1 MTSNCAGTAAG
12 CTVNSNTGFDVASF
26 LLGYATTKTRNM
38 FDAGT
43 YTEKRPEWSLYVQD
57 DFRVNSKLTLNLGL
71 RYDIYVPWVEV
82 DDLQSNF
89 DEDTGTF
96 VVASD
101 NATIQGVNVGR
112 YLQTYSKGDIAPRF
126 GFAYDVTGS
135 GRTLVRGGV
144 GVFWN
149 YTPGGTSSSKAQ
161 NPPFLQSTALTAAP
175 NTNFS
180 NDPKMLVSAGLPPP
194 PGVDPSRP
202 AAGQTR
208 SIFELDFRDAY
219 TVNWNV
225 NLQQQLGQNY
235 MFEVAYVGARGRQYL
250 LKGDPNE
257 APPTVGVTNSNTLRP
272 YTANGLAPA
281 LRSIGQVQS
290 EGILDYQ
297 GFLAKLQRR
306 FANGFSLL
314 ASYTLADAKDYN
326 SDNDGQVT
334 VANVRNI
341 DAYNYGNADYDIRHT
356 VSLAGMY
363 ELPFGR
369 TKWYG
374 GWQLSGILYWR
385 TGLPFT
391 PGQTQGILSTTP
403 GGTGQ
408 RPNVIGDWE
417 LDDPTVERWYN
428 TAAFQQPAD
437 TTGTYGD
444 AGRNDM
450 RGPGQ
455 SNIDLS
461 LIKYTRFNRF
471 NLELRV
477 EAFNLLNHA
486 QFQLP
491 NRTFNA
497 ATAAQITAMLQNPAC
512 ALCGTTE
519 RNLQFA
525 AKITF

>member
-1 MTSNCAGTAAG
+1 
-12 CTVNSNTGFDVASF
+12 
-26 LLGYATTKTRNM
+26 
-38 FDAGT
+38 
-43 YTEKRPEWSLYVQD
+43 
-57 DFRVNSKLTLNLGL
+57 
-71 RYDIYVPWVEV
+71 
-82 DDLQSNF
+82 
-89 DEDTGTF
+89 
-96 VVASD
+96 
-101 NATIQGVNVGR
+101 
-112 YLQTYSKGDIAPRF
+112 
-126 GFAYDVTGS
+126 
-135 GRTLVRGGV
+135 V

-175 NTNFS
+175 NSNFS

-202 AAGQTR
+202 ASGQTR
-208 SIFELDFRDAY
+208 SIFEVDFRDAY

-225 NLQQQLGQNY
+225 NVQQQFGTNY
-235 MFEVAYVGARGRQYL
+235 MVELAYAGARGRQYL

-257 APPTVGVTNSNTLRP
+257 PPPTVGVTNANLIRP
-272 YTANGLAPA
+272 YTVNGLAPA
-281 LRSIGQVQS
+281 LRSVGQVQS
-290 EGILDYQ
+290 EGVLDYN
-297 GFLAKLQRR
+297 GLLAKIQRR

-314 ASYTLADAKDYN
+314 GSYTLAKAKDYN

-341 DAYNYGNADYDIRHT
+341 RGYNYGPSDYDVRHT
-356 VSLAGMY
+356 LSLAGMY
-363 ELPFGR
+363 ELPLGKG
-369 TKWYG
+369 KWWG
-374 GWQLSGILYWR
+374 GWQTSGILYWR
-385 TGLPFT
+385 SGFPFT

-408 RPNVIGDWE
+408 RPNVIGNWE
-417 LDDPTVERWYN
+417 LSDPTIDKWFDP
-428 TAAFQQPAD
+428 AAFQPPAD

-444 AGRNDM
+444 AGRNIM
-450 RGPGQ
+450 RGPEQ
-455 SNIDLS
+455 FNIDMS

-486 QFQLP
+486 QFQPP
-491 NRTFNA
+491 NRTIGNA
-497 ATAAQITAMLQNPAC
+497 GVATITAMLQNPAC

-525 AKITF
+525 AKLTF